1 MLLNASRFSDDICS
15 NYYGNSV
22 YTTGMLCVN
31 TEESFH
37 EDNGS
42 PLFVDN
48 KLVGLRSFASS
59 HLSPAIYIDVFHH
72 VSWIRDVIG
81 DGTNQNGSF
90 WGTLGFLLLT
100 LIALKRTKFMKL

>member
-1 MLLNASRFSDDICS
+1 MLLNASQLSDDICFD
-15 NYYGNSV
+15 YYGNSL

-31 TEESFH
+31 TEESFV
-37 EDNGS
+37 EDFGS

-48 KLVGLRSFASS
+48 KLMGLRSFASN
-59 HLSPAIYIDVFHH
+59 HLSPAIYTDISHH
-72 VSWIRDVIG
+72 TAWIREIIG

-100 LIALKRTKFMKL
+100 VMAIRRTKFMKL